1 MNGKTYTS
9 IIELFDELLN
19 NFELPSDSKFYES
32 NEFFYEKL
40 NPQITW
46 ETNYSTSISKLALRT
61 LIEEAYLAGKKEAY
75 ENAEALVVGW
85 IDSHGTLRKLK

>member
-1 MNGKTYTS
+1 MKENTGL
-9 IIELFDELLN
+9 IEIFDELLDKL
-19 NFELPSDSKFYES
+19 ELSNDSKFYES

-61 LIEEAYLAGKKEAY
+61 LIEKAYIAGKKEGY
-75 ENAEALVVGW
+75 ENAESLIIGW
-85 IDSHGTLRKLK
+85 VDSHGTLRKVK